1 MRLDTPPCAQG
12 LGVLVVEEE
21 GVGPNALE
29 RREVAGELGFEVHG
43 PNVPVLITS
52 GVLSCKQK
60 MSEIA
65 GGLQQNDKLCE
76 GIKKYY
82 EHDTRKKVWL
92 IQIVYKELLPACK
105 GYENCSWPIRTSLF
119 RDGYHC

>member
-1 MRLDTPPCAQG
+1 M
-12 LGVLVVEEE
+12 LVVEEE

-43 PNVPVLITS
+43 PNVPVLIAT

-65 GGLQQNDKLCE
+65 GGHYNRMINCVRASRNIMCTTHE
-76 GIKKYY
+76 
-82 EHDTRKKVWL
+82 KKVWL
-92 IQIVYKELLPACK
+92 IQMVYWELLPACK
-105 GYENCSWPIRTSLF
+105 GYENCSWPIRTS
-119 RDGYHC
+119 